1 MSTNQIT
8 FENVDMEHP
17 KTPNR
22 PIKMV
27 TECPGVI
34 RNKSIVGLPRESL
47 RIEPVP
53 FQGLFEDPPRMPRIK
68 KSVYE

>member
-1 MSTNQIT
+1 MSTNQNT
-8 FENVDMEHP
+8 FGINNMETP

-34 RNKSIVGLPRESL
+34 RNKSIVGVPREALS
-47 RIEPVP
+47 IEPIP
-53 FQGLFEDPPRMPRIK
+53 FRGIFEDNPRMPRVK